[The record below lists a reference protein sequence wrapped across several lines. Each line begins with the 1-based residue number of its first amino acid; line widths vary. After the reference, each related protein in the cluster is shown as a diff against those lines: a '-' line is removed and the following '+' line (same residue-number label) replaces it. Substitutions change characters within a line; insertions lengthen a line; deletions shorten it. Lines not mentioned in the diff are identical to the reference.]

1 MKVVC
6 DSSVLIG
13 LSKIG
18 KIEILKNIFGII
30 YQVRHKKRK

>member
-6 DSSVLIG
+6 DSSVLIS

-18 KIEILKNIFGII
+18 KIEILKNIFKGFFD
-30 YQVRHKKRK
+30 K